1 MELTEKL
8 AQLDGLQKKL
18 YAFTCA
24 ESSLYLDSVTVA
36 PKNTAEGRGVA
47 LSILAGERQKLL
59 TAPETKALL
68 DELAAEQ
75 DKLDPLHKREVE
87 LLRRECE
94 KMTRIPAEEY
104 MAYTELTNRASDV
117 WHKAKENNDFASFC
131 PILQELVDYNRKFA
145 VYYDAEKAPYDA
157 LLNEYERGVDSKQLD
172 SFFDTLREGI
182 VPLIRAGVPGRPAE
196 GFCRLSHGGHG
207 HRPQPL
213 RAGGDGA
220 PLYAGVQQQGRPH
233 HHQLRPAQC
242 GVLHVLRPPRGRPC
256 PV

>member
-75 DKLDPLHKREVE
+75 DKLDPLHKREAPRVRKDDPHPGGGVYG
-87 LLRRECE
+87 LH
-94 KMTRIPAEEY
+94 
-104 MAYTELTNRASDV
+104 RAD
-117 WHKAKENNDFASFC
+117 
-131 PILQELVDYNRKFA
+131 Q
-145 VYYDAEKAPYDA
+145 
-157 LLNEYERGVDSKQLD
+157 
-172 SFFDTLREGI
+172 
-182 VPLIRAGVPGRPAE
+182 PGQRCLA
-196 GFCRLSHGGHG
+196 
-207 HRPQPL
+207 
-213 RAGGDGA
+213 
-220 PLYAGVQQQGRPH
+220 
-233 HHQLRPAQC
+233 
-242 GVLHVLRPPRGRPC
+242 
-256 PV
+256 